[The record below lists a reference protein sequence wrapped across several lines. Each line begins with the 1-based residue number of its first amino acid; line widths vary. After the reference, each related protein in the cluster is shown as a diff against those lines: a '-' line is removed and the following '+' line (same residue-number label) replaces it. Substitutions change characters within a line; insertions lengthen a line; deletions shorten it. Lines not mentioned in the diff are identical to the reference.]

1 MHYVYL
7 IKSLKHGQIYTGYTS
22 DLRRR
27 FDEHNSGLSKY
38 TSRGIPWR
46 LIYYEAYLSK
56 EEALHRE
63 RSLKLR
69 GNAYAQLRKR
79 IALSAQKS

>member
-7 IKSLKHGQIYTGYTS
+7 IKSLKHGQIYTGFTS

-38 TSRGIPWR
+38 TSSGIPWK

-56 EEALHRE
+56 EEALRRE

-79 IALSAQKS
+79 IVLSTQKS